1 MPFPSATTKAA
12 PEPAIDGSPR
22 GVLAV
27 QFGARHEM
35 ALEPELL
42 QLALVAGLWLRQL
55 GRRQLGLRQLGRRQ
69 LGLRQLGGQ
78 AASLGA
84 SWGATAGAASTLR
97 HELVWLVLLRHLRRR
112 ALSLQPEVAERAG
125 LLPRSEGG
133 WVPPFPG
140 STGVVDVGPLRGR
153 LPVVGKAAEGLEGL
167 EGRLDRRA
175 LGAIGVI
182 LMLNGPVD
190 GLHWR

>member
-12 PEPAIDGSPR
+12 QEPAINGSPR
-22 GVLAV
+22 GILAV
-27 QFGARHEM
+27 QFGACREM

-42 QLALVAGLWLRQL
+42 QLALAAGLWLRLL

-69 LGLRQLGGQ
+69 SGRRQLGGQ

-84 SWGATAGAASTLR
+84 SWDATAGAASTLR
-97 HELVWLVLLRHLRRR
+97 HELVRLVLLRHPKRR
-112 ALSLQPEVAERAG
+112 ALSLQLELAERAG
-125 LLPRSEGG
+125 LLLHSEGSSL
-133 WVPPFPG
+133 PPLPG
-140 STGVVDVGPLRGR
+140 GTVVVDVGPLRGR
-153 LPVVGKAAEGLEGL
+153 IPFLDEAAEGLEGP

-175 LGAIGVI
+175 LRAIGVV
-182 LMLNGPVD
+182 LALNGPVD